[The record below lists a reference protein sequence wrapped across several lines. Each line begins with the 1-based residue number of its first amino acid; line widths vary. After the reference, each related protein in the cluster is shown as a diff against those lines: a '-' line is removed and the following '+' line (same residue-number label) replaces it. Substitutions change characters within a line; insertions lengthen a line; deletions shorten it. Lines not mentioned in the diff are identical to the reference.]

1 MFTSIIPTSRQS
13 TLILSRQ
20 VQQQRRTMSAIDSIA
35 ESKIN
40 EWLRNKGDEGLKHKG
55 KLLSDRHA
63 HASRT
68 FGVGADY
75 LHSKILADNNIKP
88 ESVQRRIELDSE
100 WMKLKTVIQETFEKS
115 QLTIDEFVR
124 DEKTED
130 QFRDEMD
137 RLDRL
142 AKSLNDAII
151 SDSMRFNGRSPV
163 KHARRFKFEDRLRE
177 AL

>member
-1 MFTSIIPTSRQS
+1 MFTSIIPTFRQS
-13 TLILSRQ
+13 TIIISHQ

-35 ESKIN
+35 ENKIA
-40 EWLRNKGDEGLKHKG
+40 EWLRNRGDEGLTHKG
-55 KLLSDRHA
+55 KLLSDRHS
-63 HASRT
+63 HAART

-88 ESVQRRIELDSE
+88 DSVQRRIELDSE
-100 WMKLKTVIQETFEKS
+100 WTKLKAIIRETFEKS
-115 QLTIDEFVR
+115 QLTVDEFVQ
-124 DEKTED
+124 DKKTKD
-130 QFRDEMD
+130 QFGDEMD

-163 KHARRFKFEDRLRE
+163 KHARRFKFDDHLRE